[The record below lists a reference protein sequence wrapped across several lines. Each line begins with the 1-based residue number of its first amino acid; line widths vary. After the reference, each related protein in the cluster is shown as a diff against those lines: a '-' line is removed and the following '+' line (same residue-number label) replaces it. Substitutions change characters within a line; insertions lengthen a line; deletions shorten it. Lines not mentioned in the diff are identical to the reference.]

1 MEWNPWMA
9 TAVRAMSRAHSAL
22 YRMLG
27 GAGFMNRNTLLL
39 TTRGRKTGREVSIPL
54 LYVEDGGRLYIVGS
68 FGGSDTPPGWYR
80 NLVVHPDVTAEVS
93 AARGRYRARTLTS
106 DEAKPIW
113 PKASAVPKFAAPSA
127 PATALTITKAPISSA
142 SSRTVLGTGM
152 AVVGSAWLY
161 E

>member
-39 TTRGRKTGREVSIPL
+39 TTSGRKTGREVSIPL

-113 PKASAVPKFAAPSA
+113 PKLLAIWPQYADYQKKTTRVIPVIELAPLAA
-127 PATALTITKAPISSA
+127 
-142 SSRTVLGTGM
+142 
-152 AVVGSAWLY
+152 
-161 E
+161 

>member
-9 TAVRAMSRAHSAL
+9 TAVRTMSRAHSAL

-39 TTRGRKTGREVSIPL
+39 TTRGRKTGREISIPL

-80 NLVVHPDVTAEVS
+80 NLVVHPEVTAEVS
-93 AARGRYRARTLTS
+93 SRRGRYRARTLTP

-113 PKASAVPKFAAPSA
+113 PKLFAIWPQYADYQKKTTRVIPVIELMPLA
-127 PATALTITKAPISSA
+127 A
-142 SSRTVLGTGM
+142 
-152 AVVGSAWLY
+152 
-161 E
+161 

>member
-22 YRMLG
+22 YRVLG

-39 TTRGRKTGREVSIPL
+39 TTRGRKTGREISIPL

-80 NLVVHPDVTAEVS
+80 NLVVHPDVTADVS
-93 AARGRYRARTLTS
+93 SARGRYRARTLTP

-113 PKASAVPKFAAPSA
+113 PKLLAIWPQYADYQKKTTRVIPVIELAPLAA
-127 PATALTITKAPISSA
+127 
-142 SSRTVLGTGM
+142 
-152 AVVGSAWLY
+152 
-161 E
+161 

>member
-80 NLVVHPDVTAEVS
+80 NLVVHPEVTAEVS
-93 AARGRYRARTLTS
+93 SRGGRYRARTLTQ

-113 PKASAVPKFAAPSA
+113 PKLLAIWPQYADYQKKTTRVIPVIELAPLAA
-127 PATALTITKAPISSA
+127 
-142 SSRTVLGTGM
+142 
-152 AVVGSAWLY
+152 
-161 E
+161 

>member
-9 TAVRAMSRAHSAL
+9 TAVRTMSRAHSAL

-54 LYVEDGGRLYIVGS
+54 LYVEDQGRLYIVGS

-80 NLVVHPDVTAEVS
+80 NLVVHPEVTAEVS
-93 AARGRYRARTLTS
+93 SRGGRYRARTLTP

-113 PKASAVPKFAAPSA
+113 PKLLAIWPQYADYQKKTTRVIPVIELTPLAA
-127 PATALTITKAPISSA
+127 
-142 SSRTVLGTGM
+142 
-152 AVVGSAWLY
+152 
-161 E
+161 